1 MFGMNIA
8 IRTASPEDRDEWVRL
23 RWELWPDCP
32 AERHSLEMVQILGLP
47 GMVALAFV
55 DQKLTGF
62 AEVSVRSDHVEGT
75 VSSPVPYLEG
85 WYVQPAHRGQGVG
98 RALISYVEQW
108 ARSNGYSEIASD
120 AEIQN
125 SRSIRLH
132 SRLGFREVSRT
143 VHFVKTLGNQTAE
156 QTRCSEPGETAVV
169 DNRGSAAPL

>member
-1 MFGMNIA
+1 MFGMHIA

-32 AERHSLEMVQILGLP
+32 AERHSLEMVQILGMP

-85 WYVQPAHRGQGVG
+85 WYVQPAHRGQGAV
-98 RALISYVEQW
+98 
-108 ARSNGYSEIASD
+108 AR
-120 AEIQN
+120 
-125 SRSIRLH
+125 
-132 SRLGFREVSRT
+132 
-143 VHFVKTLGNQTAE
+143 
-156 QTRCSEPGETAVV
+156 
-169 DNRGSAAPL
+169 